1 MDVCICV
8 FVCCVVLWR

>member
-8 FVCCVVLWR
+8 YALIGMSL